1 MDYYEYFEC
10 HDEDSPFYRPTIPF
24 RRYRIKAGQ
33 FYLNCREFG
42 EGLPVIF
49 LETMRWGNREFYD
62 ALGQRFHLFV
72 LEFETAD
79 VENMQARRREFH
91 ELNPDAYEDFDIHVP
106 KEEGAEAAVREAAK
120 ALAGD
125 SYNLVGATQGAN
137 LALRTILRTPM
148 DPEPAES
155 LVLLSPNA
163 IRTAPDLFDLNWVG
177 WSRRLVADIHRMTN
191 IVELPNGWDLAP
203 MFLPKESDAELEEW
217 LPEIKCPTLA
227 AFGTKDRQ
235 IAREAPSTYR
245 ANIPNCHVSLIY
257 DAAHLIAAERPQA
270 VAEVVSD
277 FIENRETFVVNRQR
291 SVINP

>member
-1 MDYYEYFEC
+1 MDSYEQ
-10 HDEDSPFYRPTIPF
+10 SMAFYEPSIPF
-24 RRYRIKAGQ
+24 REYRIKAGQ
-33 FYLNCREFG
+33 FFLNCREAG

-49 LETMRWGNREFYD
+49 LETMRWGNRDFYD
-62 ALGQRFHLFV
+62 ILGQRFHLFI
-72 LEFETAD
+72 LEFETAE
-79 VENMQARRREFH
+79 VENMQTRRQEFH
-91 ELNPDAYEDFDIHVP
+91 ERNPDAHEDYDIYIP

-120 ALAGD
+120 AVAGD
-125 SYNLVGATQGAN
+125 NYNLVGATQGAN
-137 LALRTILRTPM
+137 LALRTILRAPM

-163 IRTAPDLFDLNWVG
+163 IRTAPDLFDLDSVG

-191 IVELPNGWDLAP
+191 IKDLPNGFDLAP
-203 MFLPKESDAELEEW
+203 MFLPKESDVELENL
-217 LPEIKCPTLA
+217 LPETKCPTLA

-245 ANIPNCHVSLIY
+245 ASIPNCHVSLIY

-277 FIENRETFVVNRQR
+277 FIENRETFVVNRQNT
-291 SVINP
+291 VINP

>member
-1 MDYYEYFEC
+1 MDSSDQSNVFYEQ
-10 HDEDSPFYRPTIPF
+10 SIPF
-24 RRYRIKAGQ
+24 REYQIKAGQ
-33 FYLNCREFG
+33 FSLNCREAG

-49 LETMRWGNREFYD
+49 IETMRWGNRDLYD

-72 LEFETAD
+72 LEFETAE
-79 VENMQARRREFH
+79 VENMQARRREFR
-91 ELNPDAYEDFDIHVP
+91 ELNPDALEDFGIYIP
-106 KEEGAEAAVREAAK
+106 KEEGAEAAVRQAAK

-137 LALRTILRTPM
+137 LALRTILRAPV

-163 IRTAPDLFDLNWVG
+163 IRTAPDLFDLDSIG
-177 WSRRLVADIHRMTN
+177 WTRRLVADIHRMTN
-191 IVELPNGWDLAP
+191 IRDLPDSWDLAP
-203 MFLPKESDAELEEW
+203 MFLPKESDAELEQW
-217 LPEIKCPTLA
+217 LPEVKCPTLA
-227 AFGTKDRQ
+227 VFGTRDRQ

-257 DAAHLIAAERPQA
+257 DAAHLVAAERPQA
-270 VAEVVSD
+270 VADVVSD

>member
-1 MDYYEYFEC
+1 MDSYDQSMAFYEP
-10 HDEDSPFYRPTIPF
+10 SIPF
-24 RRYRIKAGQ
+24 REYRIKAGQ
-33 FYLNCREFG
+33 FFINCREAG
-42 EGLPVIF
+42 EGLPVVF
-49 LETMRWGNREFYD
+49 LETMRWGNRDFYD
-62 ALGQRFHLFV
+62 ILGQRFHLFI
-72 LEFETAD
+72 LEFETAE
-79 VENMQARRREFH
+79 VENMQARRWEFH
-91 ELNPDAYEDFDIHVP
+91 QRNPDAYEDFDIHVP

-137 LALRTILRTPM
+137 LALRTILRAPM

-155 LVLLSPNA
+155 LVLLAPNA
-163 IRTAPDLFDLNWVG
+163 IRTAPDLFDLGWVG

-191 IVELPNGWDLAP
+191 IVDLPGGWELAP

-217 LPEIKCPTLA
+217 LPEIKCPTLV

-245 ANIPNCHVSLIY
+245 ASIPNCHISLIY
-257 DAAHLIAAERPQA
+257 DAAHLVAAERPQA

-277 FIENRETFVVNRQR
+277 FIENRETFVVNRQS

>member
-1 MDYYEYFEC
+1 MDYYEYYEYYDEC
-10 HDEDSPFYRPTIPF
+10 SIFHQPSIPF
-24 RRYRIKAGQ
+24 KRYRIKAGQ
-33 FYLNCREFG
+33 FYLNCREAG

-49 LETMRWGNREFYD
+49 LETMRWGNRDFYD
-62 ALGQRFHLFV
+62 IMGQRFHLFV
-72 LEFETAD
+72 LEFESAD
-79 VENMQARRREFH
+79 VENMEEKRWEYHRR
-91 ELNPDAYEDFDIHVP
+91 NPDAYEDYDIHVP

-120 ALAGD
+120 SLAGD
-125 SYNLVGATQGAN
+125 SYNLVGASQGAN
-137 LALRTILRTPM
+137 LALRTILRAPM

-163 IRTAPDLFDLNWVG
+163 IRTAPDLYDLDWVG

-191 IVELPNGWDLAP
+191 IVELPGGWELAP
-203 MFLPKESDAELEEW
+203 KFLPKESDADLEEW

-235 IAREAPSTYR
+235 IAPEAPSTYR

-257 DAAHLIAAERPQA
+257 DAAHLVAAERPQA
-270 VAEVVSD
+270 VADVVSD

>member
-1 MDYYEYFEC
+1 MGYF
-10 HDEDSPFYRPTIPF
+10 DESNAFYQPSIPF
-24 RRYRIKAGQ
+24 REYRIKAGQ
-33 FYLNCREFG
+33 FSINCREAG

-49 LETMRWGNREFYD
+49 LETMRWGNRDFYD
-62 ALGQRFHLFV
+62 LLGQRFHLFI
-72 LEFETAD
+72 LEFETAEVD
-79 VENMQARRREFH
+79 NMQEKRREFQRR
-91 ELNPDAYEDFDIHVP
+91 NPESLEDFGIYIP
-106 KEEGAEAAVREAAK
+106 KEEGAEAAVRAAAQ

-137 LALRTILRTPM
+137 LALRTILRAPM

-163 IRTAPDLFDLNWVG
+163 VRTAPDLFDLDSVG
-177 WSRRLVADIHRMTN
+177 WTRRLVADIHRMTN
-191 IVELPNGWDLAP
+191 ISDLPDSWDLAP
-203 MFLPKESDAELEEW
+203 MFLPKQSDADLEQW

-227 AFGTKDRQ
+227 VFGVRDRQ

-245 ANIPNCHVSLIY
+245 ANIPNCHVSLVY
-257 DAAHLIAAERPQA
+257 DAAHLVAAERPQA
-270 VAEVVSD
+270 VADVVSD